1 MYRYGDLRMNRWMIS
16 ILHLVSNMEI
26 SQLNLIASKRV
37 CQKYVSLHTVSDTL
51 IQKMKNVGK
60 MKKSWEEEKNQT
72 EMMKDNLPLSNTTH
86 THNTQ
91 RESEWTWDEIK
102 RKSCHLNQMTDSSPH
117 MHSTAVQQVGV
128 CVCVVVCVRMAN
140 IQSKCHYQKPDF
152 WYFMVFRYAIMIDRF
167 GSPGTV
173 FNAIWLPSHFGLH
186 TQSMRMVSFYATAGW
201 FSAILSPKGI
211 ISEIYRHFSE

>member
-1 MYRYGDLRMNRWMIS
+1 M
-16 ILHLVSNMEI
+16 
-26 SQLNLIASKRV
+26 
-37 CQKYVSLHTVSDTL
+37 SDTL

-128 CVCVVVCVRMAN
+128 CVCVCEDGKHPIKMPL
-140 IQSKCHYQKPDF
+140 SKTRLLILYGISLCHND
-152 WYFMVFRYAIMIDRF
+152 W
-167 GSPGTV
+167 S
-173 FNAIWLPSHFGLH
+173 IW
-186 TQSMRMVSFYATAGW
+186 
-201 FSAILSPKGI
+201 
-211 ISEIYRHFSE
+211 

>member
-1 MYRYGDLRMNRWMIS
+1 M
-16 ILHLVSNMEI
+16 
-26 SQLNLIASKRV
+26 
-37 CQKYVSLHTVSDTL
+37 SDTL

-128 CVCVVVCVRMAN
+128 CVCVWLFVWGWQTSNQNAIIKN
-140 IQSKCHYQKPDF
+140 QTFDTL
-152 WYFMVFRYAIMIDRF
+152 WYFVM
-167 GSPGTV
+167 P
-173 FNAIWLPSHFGLH
+173 
-186 TQSMRMVSFYATAGW
+186 
-201 FSAILSPKGI
+201 
-211 ISEIYRHFSE
+211 